1 MTIEELAKK
10 ITEEGGFIQLSKILM
25 HNLGT
30 DEAVVYTEMIKNQ
43 KYYKEQRQLTI
54 DGFFF
59 FTIEDMEYNCNVK
72 KDKQARI
79 IRDLKSRGLIEVKH
93 KGMPKRRYFK
103 VLEDDYAINR
113 TFTDDRV
120 KPEDTEKEPLPDEL
134 KAKQKA
140 YNEAMQETHKEEGV
154 ANLETPENPSI
165 TKGKA
170 IIDEMMKKE
179 TENEPQTSE
188 TIVDDVITP
197 TEDFT
202 FKIDEFSSTYN
213 SVAREIKTMDAEVS
227 ALKEFSEILYE
238 TVPPTHPISRNSIE
252 KSIKAFKNSTYVK
265 DYLLGEEG
273 LDEEVARAIINEFAK
288 STAKDKTMNLLL
300 SDKWMKPFCERYRC
314 NEA

>member
-43 KYYKEQRQLTI
+43 KYYKEERLLTP

-59 FTIEDMEYNCNVK
+59 FTIEGMEYNCNVK

-93 KGMPKRRYFK
+93 KGMPKRRFFK

-113 TFTDDRV
+113 VFTDTRV

-140 YNEAMQETHKEEGV
+140 YKEAMQETHT
-154 ANLETPENPSI
+154 ETETTNPAI
-165 TKGKA
+165 EKAKA
-170 IIDEMMKKE
+170 IALQGMKE
-179 TENEPQTSE
+179 AENEPQTSE

-197 TEDFT
+197 IEDEG
-202 FKIDEFSSTYN
+202 FKFDRGLFFKSFYKVAGNDE
-213 SVAREIKTMDAEVS
+213 DANVVGDIYDKFFDIVGEPNIALS
-227 ALKEFSEILYE
+227 AK
-238 TVPPTHPISRNSIE
+238 SIE
-252 KSIKAFKNSTYVK
+252 NNIQRYKKLPAEYKDYITLDGVVQFTELKGLLTAFKEAEN
-265 DYLLGEEG
+265 
-273 LDEEVARAIINEFAK
+273 F
-288 STAKDKTMNLLL
+288 KDKSMSVFL
-300 SDKWMKPFCERYRC
+300 SCENFKLFCERYRC
-314 NEA
+314 N